1 MTVTDNPIIA
11 LAGFLGIIIV
21 LLVLIGRYRWHVF
34 LALLLPVLLFGLL
47 PQVDQEAFIEAFEE
61 GFGQTLSSIG
71 VVIVLGSIIAEAMKH
86 TGAIERITLSM
97 VDLIGRSK
105 MPLALTFTGYVLGV
119 AIFGDVAY
127 VIVNP
132 LVHSAAMEFGVSMG
146 LMASGLVGAM
156 QLTHAVVPPT
166 PGPLAAAAVLGADL
180 GMVIVYGAVVCFFG
194 ALGCWGW
201 AILVGARIDSP
212 PSEEFTGESFAD
224 EGREDELPG
233 TVASYMPIIVPI
245 ILIAGH
251 SAFSLLWPDGNGIT
265 RVMAYLGWP
274 VVALSLGLLLA
285 VRLARKR
292 QRREAVSDWVEE
304 ALTTSAIIFAV
315 TGLGGSLSHI
325 IQETPTVDFVA
336 ESVVGAGIPT
346 IVIPFLIGVLVNMI
360 TGSSTVGVIAAASL
374 VAPMLGPLNLSA
386 EAALLAGASGSIV
399 IKYVNSS
406 YFWVCT
412 SLSDMEVDKAIVA
425 YGGATLVGGVVS
437 FLATCGLWIA
447 GVI

>member
-1 MTVTDNPIIA
+1 MAVTDNPIVA

-34 LALLLPVLLFGLL
+34 VALLLPILLFGVL
-47 PQVDQEAFIEAFEE
+47 PQVDQEAFIAAFEE
-61 GFGQTLSSIG
+61 GFGNTLSSIG

-97 VDLIGRSK
+97 VNLIGRAK

-132 LVHSAAMEFGVSMG
+132 LVHSAAIEYGVSMG

-180 GMVIVYGAVVCFFG
+180 GMVIIYGAVVSFVG
-194 ALGCWGW
+194 AIGCWAW
-201 AILVGARIDSP
+201 ANWVGARIDSP
-212 PSEEFTGESFAD
+212 PSEEFTGQSLAD

-233 TVASYMPIIVPI
+233 VAASYMPIMVPI
-245 ILIAGH
+245 VLIAGH
-251 SAFSLLWPDGNGIT
+251 SACALLWSEGNGVT
-265 RVMAYLGWP
+265 RVLAYLGWP
-274 VVALSLGLLLA
+274 VVALSIGLLLA
-285 VRLARKR
+285 VRLAKKR
-292 QRREAVSDWVEE
+292 QRSEAVSSWVEE

-315 TGLGGSLSHI
+315 TGLGGSLSYI
-325 IQETPTVDFVA
+325 IQETPTVEFVA
-336 ESVVGAGIPT
+336 ESVVQAGIPT

-374 VAPMLGPLNLSA
+374 VAPMLKPLGLSP
-386 EAALLAGASGSIV
+386 EAAMLAGASGSIV

-412 SLSDMEVDKAIVA
+412 SLSEMKVDKAIIA
-425 YGGATLVGGVVS
+425 YGGSTLVGGVLS
-437 FLATCGLWIA
+437 FLATCALWVAGLI
-447 GVI
+447 